1 MNYVSLR
8 HAILGFLALEP
19 TTGYTLRQRF
29 EGSVGSFWTATQS
42 QIYRELHE
50 LERGGLVEVEVIPQE
65 GKPPRKVYRAN
76 EVGHAELRAW
86 LAAPVGPA
94 QLRDPFLLKLVFAA
108 DAPPEVVEGLF
119 DHFEAELVERRA
131 EYRARLGMAEIFA
144 LARSEREA
152 ELWRISIENGLAWCE
167 AQLSWAASARAR
179 LRAVPPGP
187 RAARRKGKGSFDEKT
202 NGKSNN
208 NKKKKGSSS

>member
-1 MNYVSLR
+1 MNSVSLR
-8 HAILGFLALEP
+8 HAILGFLELEA

-50 LERGGLVEVEVIPQE
+50 LERGGMVEVEVIPQE
-65 GKPPRKVYRAN
+65 GKPPRKVYRVTTA
-76 EVGHAELRAW
+76 GRSELQAW
-86 LAAPVGPA
+86 LAAPVGPV

-108 DAPPEVVEGLF
+108 EAPPEVVEGLF
-119 DHFEAELVERRA
+119 EHYEAELSQRRA

-152 ELWRISIENGLAWCE
+152 VLWRLSIENGLAWCE
-167 AQLSWAASARAR
+167 AQLRWAADARTR

-187 RAARRKGKGSFDEKT
+187 RRSRREAAGKTHEKQQ
-202 NGKSNN
+202 KQ
-208 NKKKKGSSS
+208 KQKRSSS

>member
-1 MNYVSLR
+1 MNTVSLR

-50 LERGGLVEVEVIPQE
+50 LERGGRVAVEVIPQE
-65 GKPPRKVYRAN
+65 GKPPRKVYRNTAA
-76 EVGHAELRAW
+76 GRAELEEW
-86 LAAPVGPA
+86 LAAPVGPV

-108 DAPPEVVEGLF
+108 EAPPEVVEGLF
-119 DHFEAELVERRA
+119 QHYEAELSQRRA
-131 EYRARLGMAEIFA
+131 EYRARLGMTEIFA

-152 ELWRISIENGLAWCE
+152 VLWRLGIENGLAWCE
-167 AQLSWAASARAR
+167 AQLAWAKAARAE
-179 LRAVPPGP
+179 LRAVPPG
-187 RAARRKGKGSFDEKT
+187 ARTQRRNEKKQR
-202 NGKSNN
+202 GR
-208 NKKKKGSSS
+208 SS

>member
-1 MNYVSLR
+1 MNSVSLR
-8 HAILGFLALEP
+8 HAILGFLELEP

-50 LERGGLVEVEVIPQE
+50 LERGGLVAAEVIPQD
-65 GKPPRKVYRAN
+65 GKPPRKVYRNTAA
-76 EVGHAELRAW
+76 GRTELQAW
-86 LAAPVGPA
+86 LAAPVGPM

-108 DAPPEVVEGLF
+108 EAPPEVVEGLF
-119 DHFEAELVERRA
+119 EHYEAELLQRRA

-152 ELWRISIENGLAWCE
+152 ELWRLGIENGLAWCE
-167 AQLSWAASARAR
+167 AQLAWAAIARAR

-187 RAARRKGKGSFDEKT
+187 RGRRRSEKKGR
-202 NGKSNN
+202 
-208 NKKKKGSSS
+208 GSSS

>member
-1 MNYVSLR
+1 MNSVSLR
-8 HAILGFLALEP
+8 HAILGFLGLEP

-65 GKPPRKVYRAN
+65 GKPPRKVYRATAA
-76 EVGHAELRAW
+76 GRTELEEW
-86 LAAPVGPA
+86 LAAPVGPV
-94 QLRDPFLLKLVFAA
+94 QIRDPFLLKLVFAA
-108 DAPPEVVEGLF
+108 EAPPEVVEGLF
-119 DHFEAELVERRA
+119 DHFEAELAERRS

-152 ELWRISIENGLAWCE
+152 VLWRISIENGLAWCE
-167 AQLSWAASARAR
+167 AQLTWAASARAR
-179 LRAVPPGP
+179 LRATPPGT
-187 RAARRKGKGSFDEKT
+187 RADHRKHSKH
-202 NGKSNN
+202 
-208 NKKKKGSSS
+208 KKKRGSTS